1 MVDIQEGLYQLTR
14 DWDPTLYHHQSMA
27 HAALG
32 QAFDMPVILTT
43 SADQGKSST
52 LSYLKDSY

>member
-27 HAALG
+27 HAAIG
-32 QAFDMPVILTT
+32 QAFDLPVILTT
-43 SADQGKSST
+43 SADQGKFSRRT
-52 LSYLKDSY
+52 YLVYSY

>member
-27 HAALG
+27 HAAIG
-32 QAFDMPVILTT
+32 QAFDLPVILTT
-43 SADQGKSST
+43 SADQGKFLT
-52 LSYLKDSY
+52 RTHL